1 SFLKSPTQKSQV
13 AFPSSSEYHWQL
25 PGPPRRKT
33 FPFSA
38 SRSAPGTSLDAVRC
52 ETPQLRG
59 GSRMILPPGR
69 VAGPAGADSRGPSA
83 IPPSEPRI
91 EITANAPARTTAST
105 PARAAILR
113 RRPVLRPVFEPRPRP
128 ACVES
133 DTWTSPVDVY
143 VSVSAPPSSFF
154 IVF

>member
-1 SFLKSPTQKSQV
+1 
-13 AFPSSSEYHWQL
+13 
-25 PGPPRRKT
+25 
-33 FPFSA
+33 
-38 SRSAPGTSLDAVRC
+38 GTSLDAVRC

-69 VAGPAGADSRGPSA
+69 VSGPAGADSRGPSA

-105 PARAAILR
+105 PARAVILR

-154 IVF
+154 IVFDSAGIPKVYGRVARSRRFNRAVPQDTVRERSRTSRTTT